1 MKNGKSRTGNAR
13 WMILSS
19 IILHFTFSILHSST
33 AAIETTDNTVYRK
46 PPNWCNTDRL
56 GNLTGRDIPYG
67 GFTGGVCGISNDTLR
82 VTDRLMG
89 VVASVW
95 DGYDERSLIPYGYH
109 PGDYDYYK
117 TIGCYTNN
125 TTRILDVINIGGYYE
140 VYKTTGGLVS
150 PALFWENP
158 IEEALA
164 AGNHQGL
171 AARFGSRYL
180 DALCGDTQPPISD
193 SWQRA
198 LPFRRADADAWRF
211 VFPVYG
217 ALEYD
222 AHFYPTNEVSDPG
235 YDRSHLYE
243 WMAQAYWF
251 NDIVND
257 KTNDY
262 EYAALSLLDA
272 LYYSPITN
280 VLEDVLKIDPGWTYL
295 AAVTSDYWIA
305 SGPLGTLRLDLVS
318 VDPLDPDYDDNITSW
333 YGRNPSVPYGFSL
346 DYVGEDDPTWYI
358 RYWTYA
364 SGWDDALPGNR
375 DLDSISTHGWTFTRH
390 RPTFQDD
397 FAHWRNM
404 TRRLDYKRLGIICQ
418 LERHMEHTY
427 DARQREDEPLPLIGL
442 SSTHRMAW
450 TAKPT
455 NLAFRVTNDTVH
467 GGFSVELL
475 SDLYSRVVTWTLV
488 TNDFSVATNSY
499 GTCYPT
505 ARAPRPSLSGLIH
518 SDGCYVPLYVTDSQ
532 IRDAI
537 SRALPFAPSTA
548 PFLVEIEPIYY
559 PAGAPYARAQFTWV
573 ITAINH
579 LRRYETVATWDF
591 DDGVYYA
598 AASMESGDA
607 VLRVYEQCSSVC
619 YTPRDTGTNVAAN
632 LYWDSPEWPLRSIW
646 NGGWVKAVEVPNL
659 EALIASSNCPPQY
672 AGSTSSSPM
681 PWSGLDETN
690 ATYRAFRLAPF
701 NRCETRSNLER
712 ERVRSIDL
720 LNLEVADKFQELCGV
735 RPESYIST
743 YGHLTGDG
751 EAALQRTLRPL
762 QGQASLGIE
771 YGEGSTYYV
780 EADDALEISRVYNV
794 RYDPTSGG
802 QLTNAVPY
810 DPGLGYMAGYMQFE
824 FEYATNTLSGPSPAV
839 RVDGHQNQIP
849 KKIWKFRNLGDPDD
863 N

>member
-1 MKNGKSRTGNAR
+1 MANPKIKIWGA
-13 WMILSS
+13 
-19 IILHFTFSILHSST
+19 FAAAFSIPMLAM

-67 GFTGGVCGISNDTLR
+67 GFTAGVCGVSNDTLR

-109 PGDYDYYK
+109 PGDYDHYWSV
-117 TIGCYTNN
+117 GSYTNN
-125 TTRILDVINIGGYYE
+125 TTRLLDVINVGGCYK
-140 VYKTTGGLVS
+140 VRKTTGEVDPTRMFES
-150 PALFWENP
+150 P

-164 AGNHQGL
+164 SDGHWGL
-171 AARFGSRYL
+171 AARYGSRYL
-180 DALCGDTQPPISD
+180 DELCGDALPPISTN
-193 SWQRA
+193 WQQV
-198 LPFRRADADAWRF
+198 LPFRPADADAWRF
-211 VFPVYG
+211 VYPTYE
-217 ALEYD
+217 ALQFD
-222 AHFYPTNEVSDPG
+222 THFYPTNEVPYSS
-235 YDRSHLYE
+235 YDRDHLYG
-243 WMAQAYWF
+243 WMARQYWF
-251 NDIVND
+251 EDIVND

-262 EYAALSLLDA
+262 WSAVYSLYDA
-272 LYYSPITN
+272 LYDLPLTN
-280 VLEDVLKIDPGWTYL
+280 VLEDVLKIDPGWNYP

-346 DYVGEDDPTWYI
+346 VYVGEDDPTWYI

-375 DLDSISTHGWTFTRH
+375 DLDSLSSHGWTFTRH
-390 RPTFQDD
+390 RPCSADD
-397 FAHWRNM
+397 FANWRNM
-404 TRRLDYKRLGIICQ
+404 TRRFDYKRLGIICQ

-442 SSTHRMAW
+442 SSTHRKAW
-450 TAKPT
+450 TAVPT
-455 NLAFRVTNDTVH
+455 NLAFSVVNDTVT
-467 GGFSVELL
+467 GGFSAELL
-475 SDLYSRVVTWTLV
+475 SDIYSRDVTWTLV
-488 TNDFSVATNSY
+488 TNDFAIATNSY
-499 GTCYPT
+499 GNCYPT
-505 ARAPRPSLSGLIH
+505 ARAPRSSLSGLIH
-518 SDGCYVPLYVTDSQ
+518 SDGCYVPLYVTIPQ
-532 IRDAI
+532 LRDAI
-537 SRALPFAPSTA
+537 SRALTSEPSTP
-548 PFLVEIEPIYY
+548 PFLVEIVPEYF
-559 PAGAPYARAQFTWV
+559 PAGAPYARAQLMWGIV
-573 ITAINH
+573 AINH
-579 LRRYETVATWDF
+579 VYSPTVRVAEWDF

-598 AASMESGDA
+598 AASAGDPL
-607 VLRVYEQCSSVC
+607 LREYWQRASVC

-646 NGGWVKAVEVPNL
+646 NGGWVKAVEVPTL

-681 PWSGLDETN
+681 PWSELDETN

-701 NRCETRSNLER
+701 ARCETRSNLER

-720 LNLEVADKFQELCGV
+720 LNLEVADKFQELCGE

-743 YGHLTGDG
+743 YGHLDGDG

-762 QGQASLGIE
+762 QGQASLGIV

-802 QLTNAVPY
+802 EITNTVPY
-810 DPGLGYMAGYMQFE
+810 DPGRGYMAAYMQFD
-824 FEYATNTLSGPSPAV
+824 FEYATNALSGPSPAV
-839 RVDGHQNQIP
+839 RVDSHQNQMT
-849 KKIWKFRNLGDPDD
+849 KKIWKFRNLGDPD
-863 N
+863 NN